1 MMGGG
6 ELIDLAELMQEVEK
20 RNNQPVIEK
29 VKSPWNHKKWDWWL
43 SYLARAYTRAKR
55 LEKLRES
62 FHADL
67 YECVQ
72 VPSMPLDPIHRPN
85 NGNPATNAQA
95 FRIIAKKER
104 YERKIEK
111 EYQLHETWKKI
122 LQEYATKKEE
132 IILIRYFQKRRSIK
146 TDIIASILE
155 GMDRQLTLLEQQIE
169 RERAKKAREL
179 MIQYDDRRD
188 AAIF

>member
-1 MMGGG
+1 
-6 ELIDLAELMQEVEK
+6 MQEVER
-20 RNNQPVIEK
+20 RNNQPVIEE
-29 VKSPWNHKKWDWWL
+29 VKPSRNHKKWDWWL

-62 FHADL
+62 FHVDL

-72 VPSMPLDPIHRPN
+72 VPSIPLDPIHRPN
-85 NGNPATNAQA
+85 NGNPATDAQA

-132 IILIRYFQKRRSIK
+132 IILIRYFQKRKSIK
-146 TDIIASILE
+146 PDIISSILD
-155 GMDRQLTLLEQQIE
+155 GMDSQLTLLEQQIE
-169 RERAKKAREL
+169 HERWKQARKL
-179 MIQYDDRRD
+179 
-188 AAIF
+188 